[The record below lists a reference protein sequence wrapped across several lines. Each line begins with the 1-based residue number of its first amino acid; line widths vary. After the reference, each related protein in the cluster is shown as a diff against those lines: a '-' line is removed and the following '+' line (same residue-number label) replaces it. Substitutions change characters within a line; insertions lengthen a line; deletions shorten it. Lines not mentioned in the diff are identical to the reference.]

1 MPSIQSASPERPK
14 PGWVGAHTVKCS
26 AARSTHRVKP
36 RLPPAPWRTSSG
48 APRPPIHVWTSI
60 PPTRTVSSRAG
71 IGRASARQEF
81 GGRDARAEARGE
93 MIRVELDADGV
104 VAEGRRLHPR
114 VALLGR
120 WEVVDLQ
127 LHAVAVGV
135 AIVHGRGG
143 PVIHAEERAHAAVRE
158 PRIGVDELAQ

>member
-71 IGRASARQEF
+71 IGRASAR
-81 GGRDARAEARGE
+81 RE

-135 AIVHGRGG
+135 
-143 PVIHAEERAHAAVRE
+143 
-158 PRIGVDELAQ
+158 